1 MSRTLSPCGT
11 EAAYRRHLRHGEE
24 PCDDCKRAAA
34 LARGRR
40 KGAEKAPPEQPKVID
55 LISREVILARPEDDD
70 VSDLSP
76 EDMRRELSALFL
88 ILKGALPKA
97 MPREVA
103 SIAREMRNTLE
114 MLQGMNASEGSSG
127 PASFTDQLAQ
137 ALAVVAQQESDRDDL
152 DDEAEGVTDG
162 DEDRSAD
169 SEDRGT
175 A

>member
-1 MSRTLSPCGT
+1 MPRTPSPCGT

-40 KGAEKAPPEQPKVID
+40 KGEDKAPPEQPKVID
-55 LISREVILARPEDDD
+55 LISREVILARPEDET
-70 VSDLSP
+70 VADLSP

-88 ILKGALPKA
+88 ILKGSLPKA

-114 MLQGMNASEGSSG
+114 MLQGMNTPEGAG

-137 ALAVVAQQESDRDDL
+137 ALAAVAQQERDRD
-152 DDEAEGVTDG
+152 DDEAEGVSDG

>member
-1 MSRTLSPCGT
+1 MPRTLSPCGT

-24 PCDDCKRAAA
+24 PCDDCKRASA

-40 KGAEKAPPEQPKVID
+40 KGEEKAPPEQPKVID
-55 LISREVILARPEDDD
+55 MVSREVILARAGDDD
-70 VSDLSP
+70 GVLDLSS

-88 ILKGALPKA
+88 ILKGSLKNA

-114 MLQGMNASEGSSG
+114 MLQGLSTPESAG

-137 ALAVVAQQESDRDDL
+137 ALAMVAQQERDRD
-152 DDEAEGVTDG
+152 DDEAEGVSDG
-162 DEDRSAD
+162 DEDRSTD